1 MSRVWKVVFGGV
13 VALLVLAVLA
23 LGITIWW
30 AKTVVNTADTKL
42 WLERENVKALK
53 ASAET
58 IKKALD
64 QKTRE
69 AELLRAECERL
80 KAQRAQK
87 Q

>member
-1 MSRVWKVVFGGV
+1 MIRKLLFAAV
-13 VALLVLAVLA
+13 VALLVLSLAVT
-23 LGITIWW
+23 GVTIWW

-64 QKTRE
+64 QKTHE
-69 AELLRAECERL
+69 AAVLRAECERL
-80 KAQRAQK
+80 KVQQGEK